1 MFSKA
6 CKYAINSMIFLAT
19 VPEQKERASLKEIAT
34 AINSPEAFT
43 AKILQVLV
51 REKLLSSIKGPHG
64 GFKISEQGKKVPLY
78 RIVQAIDGDAIFS
91 GCVLGLPEC
100 SEEKPCA
107 FHNKFKAIREH
118 LTGTMMTT
126 TLEDMAHEIQDG
138 VSYLKI

>member
-19 VPEQKERASLKEIAT
+19 IPENMERVSLKEVAA
-34 AINSPEAFT
+34 AIDSPEPFT
-43 AKILQVLV
+43 AKILQLLV

-64 GFKISEQGKKVPLY
+64 GFLISEEGKAVSLH

-91 GCVLGLPEC
+91 GCVLGFQEC
-100 SEEKPCA
+100 SEERPCA
-107 FHNKFKAIREH
+107 LDHKFTAIRDH

-126 TLEDMAHEIQDG
+126 TLRDMAQEIQGG